1 MNIPENVR
9 GYIYRILTYASPI
22 AVYYGLASNQEA
34 GLWLA
39 LAAAIL
45 GLGNGLASMNT
56 SVKKQVV
63 LPEPVETKKPR
74 ASRATV
80 AVETKEVVAEEA
92 VAPKRPVR
100 ETRPVQRPKKF

>member
-9 GYIYRILTYASPI
+9 GYVYRILTYSSPI

-56 SVKKQVV
+56 SLKRVVAVDLEPAKKAV
-63 LPEPVETKKPR
+63 LQTKAKAVVET
-74 ASRATV
+74 
-80 AVETKEVVAEEA
+80 VAE
-92 VAPKRPVR
+92 PKPSRPVR
-100 ETRPVQRPKKF
+100 EQRPVQRPKKF

>member
-9 GYIYRILTYASPI
+9 GYIYRILTYSSPI

-56 SVKKQVV
+56 SVKRVNVEPVV
-63 LPEPVETKKPR
+63 ETTPVAEPEP
-74 ASRATV
+74 SR
-80 AVETKEVVAEEA
+80 
-92 VAPKRPVR
+92 RVR
-100 ETRPVQRPKKF
+100 ELRPVQRPKKF